1 MNFEDWGNSVECRVV
16 NACTT
21 MGDVNKTNFILTAK
35 QLVSTTTKVERSITS
50 LHSKRAG

>member
-1 MNFEDWGNSVECRVV
+1 MNFEDSGKSVECRVV

-21 MGDVNKTNFILTAK
+21 MGDVIETNFILTAK
-35 QLVSTTTKVERSITS
+35 QPVSTTKVERSITS